1 MKFNSSHLMIAGAV
15 LLFGVILLAS
25 RKVASERAEMQAD
38 DDAGNPNIVVT
49 YNQNGSLQIKK

>member
-1 MKFNSSHLMIAGAV
+1 MIAGAV